1 MKKIFLFALLGVII
15 LGAPVYAEET
25 EAPSHRI
32 EGEMERTLDTTTIF
46 NPEEDA
52 SGVRPNVVNP
62 GQPAAITPGRIAPAP
77 GRLAP
82 GRVNLTQIST
92 LIPSEDRIFGDLNG
106 DGHVDFT
113 DFKILVESFGPCS
126 LLKSSCPA
134 DLNDD
139 KTVNTLDAL
148 LLLNNFT
155 RYGDD
160 MPGIASSLERCQSI
174 RTAELQRRCLSVSM
188 QEAEV
193 SLRAKNVAPILAER
207 MAMRAEN
214 AESAPEQV
222 GVRVEMRVR
231 AYLGYMSNMLI
242 RMTAAIERLEG
253 LADRIDSRIQKIEAE
268 SGADLSNAKSVL
280 TEARRQIEI
289 AKASHA
295 TVSQNYEEILEG
307 ENLTE
312 EFARI
317 RELVQKLRD
326 EIKNVHQSLVGV
338 INIIGSSI
346 N

>member
-139 KTVNTLDAL
+139 KTVNTLDA
-148 LLLNNFT
+148 
-155 RYGDD
+155 
-160 MPGIASSLERCQSI
+160 
-174 RTAELQRRCLSVSM
+174 
-188 QEAEV
+188 
-193 SLRAKNVAPILAER
+193 
-207 MAMRAEN
+207 
-214 AESAPEQV
+214 SAPEQV